1 MAEPLLKVRNLK
13 TYFYTEEGVVP
24 AVDGLDFNL
33 MPDETLAIVGESG
46 CGKSVTSLSIL
57 QIVATPPGKI
67 IDGEIIFKG
76 EDLLKKS
83 EKEMRKI
90 RGNHISMIF
99 QEPLTSLNPVFTIG
113 YQICDIL
120 HMHQGLDKK
129 QAREKAI
136 EMLKKVKIPSPEAVI
151 DEYPHQLSGGMRQRV
166 MIAMALACNPD
177 ILIADEPTTALDVT
191 IQAQI
196 MHLLRD
202 LQEENHTSIILI
214 THDLGV
220 VAQIA
225 KRVMVMYAGLAVEYA
240 DGNSIFKEPLH
251 PYTSGLLRSIPSPTD
266 RKDTLFSIKGSI
278 PSPKDYPE
286 GCRFSPRCE
295 ECMEIC
301 SKKAPPLVTLEDG
314 RKVRCWKYAKEAE

>member
-136 EMLKKVKIPSPEAVI
+136 EMLKKVRIPSPELVI

-196 MHLLRD
+196 MHLLKD
-202 LQEENHTSIILI
+202 LQMENHTSIILI

-240 DGNSIFKEPLH
+240 DVNSIFKQPLH

-266 RKDTLFSIKGSI
+266 KKDTLFSIKGSI
-278 PSPKDYPE
+278 PSPKDYPA

-295 ECMEIC
+295 DCMKIC
-301 SKKAPPLVTLEDG
+301 AKKAPPLVTLEDG

>member
-1 MAEPLLKVRNLK
+1 MEPLLKVRNLK

-24 AVDGLDFNL
+24 AVDGLDFDL

-67 IDGEIIFKG
+67 IDGEILFKG
-76 EDLLKKS
+76 EDLLKKN

-120 HMHQGLDKK
+120 HLHQGMKK
-129 QAREKAI
+129 AEAREKAL
-136 EMLKKVKIPSPEAVI
+136 EMLKKVKIPSAEAVL

-196 MHLLRD
+196 MHLLKD
-202 LQEENHTSIILI
+202 LQKENHTSIILI

-240 DGNSIFKEPLH
+240 DVKSIFADPLH
-251 PYTSGLLRSIPSPTD
+251 PYTSGLLKSIPSPTD
-266 RKDTLFSIKGSI
+266 KKDTLFSIKGSI
-278 PSPKDYPE
+278 PSPKDYPA
-286 GCRFSPRCE
+286 GCRFSPRCPY
-295 ECMEIC
+295 CMDIC
-301 SKKAPPLVTLEDG
+301 SEKAPPLISLEDG
-314 RKVRCWKYAKEAE
+314 RKVRCWKYAKEVN